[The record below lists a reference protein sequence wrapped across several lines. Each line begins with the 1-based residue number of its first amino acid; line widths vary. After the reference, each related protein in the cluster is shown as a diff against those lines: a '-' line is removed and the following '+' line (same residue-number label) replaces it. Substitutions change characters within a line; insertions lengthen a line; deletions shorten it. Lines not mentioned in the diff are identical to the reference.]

1 MIHASQYGWGGVWL
15 RPLHRETIMKK
26 AIALIL
32 VALAVT
38 SCTQT
43 EKGAGI
49 PRRANN
55 KKSFQQA
62 AGPAGRQQRDM
73 R

>member
-1 MIHASQYGWGGVWL
+1 MLVSTDGGYIWL

-38 SCTQT
+38 SCSQT
-43 EKGAGI
+43 EKGAAIG
-49 PRRANN
+49 
-55 KKSFQQA
+55 A
-62 AGPAGRQQRDM
+62 AGGAILGGAITGDVRGAALVRPSVV
-73 R
+73 